1 MSAPDFAGYLVTMA
15 YVTLYVA
22 GPPLAVAAVVGFVI
36 AMFQGV
42 TSIQDQSLP
51 LTVKII
57 AVMALLIAFGAA
69 LGQPLLA
76 LMDEVL
82 RVFPAATR
90 R

>member
-1 MSAPDFAGYLVTMA
+1 MAPAEFANYMVATA
-15 YVTLYVA
+15 YVTLFVA
-22 GPPLAVAAVVGFVI
+22 GPPLLVAAGVGLVI
-36 AMFQGV
+36 AILQGV

-57 AVMALLIAFGAA
+57 AVMAVLVAFGGL

-76 LMDEVL
+76 LFDEVL

-90 R
+90 